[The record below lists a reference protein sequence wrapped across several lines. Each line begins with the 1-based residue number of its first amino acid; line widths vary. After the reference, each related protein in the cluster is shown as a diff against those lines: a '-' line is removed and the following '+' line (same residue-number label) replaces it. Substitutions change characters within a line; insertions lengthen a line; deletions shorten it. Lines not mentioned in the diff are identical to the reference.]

1 MSARGERW
9 DRDRFDYER
18 ADRGRYEDDRYYMR
32 GGRGGRE
39 HSEERFDRG
48 YRRAYEDDMV
58 RDRRFHDDEPR
69 FVPRR
74 EPPPPAPEYERRRVM
89 EQERDRD
96 SYRDDYAPRRPPVLR
111 RQSSLDTFDRRGG
124 GRHFYEHEERYGP
137 PARREDIYRD
147 DHRAPP
153 YTDIPLPK
161 TKALPPP
168 RRPGERYYEDI
179 RIAEPD
185 FGEDDHRPYPER
197 VEQREIVRT
206 RRRRDSRESSST
218 RTRTR
223 RGSSPSSTTTSRSSS
238 SSGGTTVRSEYPKK
252 GKTRIPVRLVSKRAL
267 IDLGYPFIEEVS

>member
-1 MSARGERW
+1 MAARGERW

-48 YRRAYEDDMV
+48 YRRAYEDDLV
-58 RDRRFHDDEPR
+58 RDRRYHDDEPR
-69 FVPRR
+69 FAPRR

-96 SYRDDYAPRRPPVLR
+96 FYRDDYAPRRPPVLR
-111 RQSSLDTFDRRGG
+111 RQSSLDTFDRRG

-179 RIAEPD
+179 RVAEPD